1 MSRQAPHLERGEMT
15 AAENANIRAAEHI
28 MRLLAKAL
36 REHADQYPPK
46 LRKAL
51 SDPKAETNIEVS
63 FNGKSVY
70 SATLDKD
77 QKHKEPPVNR
87 MDETQALFLK
97 EALSKQK
104 GESLDSPDIKN
115 MRVFVN
121 GEKLFELK
129 EGKVI
134 QNDLPLEFSKTLSD
148 MMGPKPL
155 DLAIDNFTQK
165 MQEATAHPL
174 PQVEEAQQKPLEKP
188 APTAKPQ
195 PVQQAESSA
204 PAQPSTEPTRS
215 QATASTPTA
224 TTPSESAQQS
234 ETATATKA
242 PATSAATQSAP
253 STAAQPKQ
261 SVAQSQAAKTEMS
274 RAEPVKTSQQSTQKS
289 NPDICANYND
299 ASHRSQLLSR
309 SEGVCESEHS
319 VSERRTNSTAAKVE
333 LTPTTNASYQ
343 VVAGEYLVPKEG
355 YKFNPMSFDTFNA
368 LYDVPENFSPDK
380 YPTAQ
385 SLHLAAPAKVAL
397 GENGAYHL
405 VEKGRFVEPQLSE
418 KKDIGLSP
426 SPTKEPDLGVT
437 KTIPGLDR
445 SLNNG
450 EWVPAAHQD
459 ELNRKVITHAKA
471 ALEVGCSEQPRGN
484 RQLDCQKY
492 TISETPDSLSVHL
505 KDTNTTVEKKGE
517 TITGQSRQTD
527 VDALRK
533 GNIAMGRL
541 DPELSS
547 SSEMEMGD

>member
-36 REHADQYPPK
+36 RDHADQYPPK

-70 SATLDKD
+70 SAKLDKD

-104 GESLDSPDIKN
+104 GESLDSPDINN

-148 MMGPKPL
+148 MMRPKPL
-155 DLAIDNFTQK
+155 DLAVDNFTQK
-165 MQEATAHPL
+165 MQEAYAQPL
-174 PQVEEAQQKPLEKP
+174 PQVEEVQQNTP
-188 APTAKPQ
+188 AAPASTAKPQ

-204 PAQPSTEPTRS
+204 PAQPSTESAQS
-215 QATASTPTA
+215 QTAASTPAKATA
-224 TTPSESAQQS
+224 PENVRQS
-234 ETATATKA
+234 ETATASEA
-242 PATSAATQSAP
+242 PASATPPA
-253 STAAQPKQ
+253 AAQPKH
-261 SVAQSQAAKTEMS
+261 SAAQSQAAKTELS
-274 RAEPVKTSQQSTQKS
+274 RAESSETS
-289 NPDICANYND
+289 NPDVCANYND
-299 ASHRSQLLSR
+299 ASHRSQLLSG
-309 SEGVCESEHS
+309 SEGVSESEHS
-319 VSERRTNSTAAKVE
+319 VSERRMNSTAANVE

-343 VVAGEYLVPKEG
+343 VVAGECLVPKEG

-385 SLHLAAPAKVAL
+385 ALHLAAPAKVAL

-426 SPTKEPDLGVT
+426 SPTKEPDLGAT
-437 KTIPGLDR
+437 RTIPGLDR

-459 ELNRKVITHAKA
+459 ELNRKLMTQAKA
-471 ALEVGCSEQPRGN
+471 AIEFSDSKHPKGHRQFDGPR
-484 RQLDCQKY
+484 C
-492 TISETPDSLSVHL
+492 TIKETPESLSVHF
-505 KDTNTTVEKKGE
+505 KDRSATVEQRGD
-517 TITGQSRQTD
+517 TITGTARQSD
-527 VDALRK
+527 IDGLKKA
-533 GNIAMGRL
+533 NIAMHAIDYGK
-541 DPELSS
+541 
-547 SSEMEMGD
+547 SSEMELGD